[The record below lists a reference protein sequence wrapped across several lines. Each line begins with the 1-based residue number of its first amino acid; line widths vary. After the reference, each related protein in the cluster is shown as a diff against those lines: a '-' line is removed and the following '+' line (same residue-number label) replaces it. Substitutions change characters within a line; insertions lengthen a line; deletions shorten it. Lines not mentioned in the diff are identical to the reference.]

1 MKKKKHL
8 LRIIITL
15 IVFTIVIMAVK
26 GLVPKSKASLP
37 ITLDVSYKSGDG
49 TGKSITTTQKILD
62 EQTQGDN
69 DYTNR
74 KIVLYKNGDTTSD
87 NKAIKFEGG
96 TVEENGHTYEK
107 ILTGW
112 KVTSVTYDG
121 KKITEYVRPEN
132 NDYSNTTNAVKD
144 INTIYA
150 QNGWYVVPDGVTAIE
165 VTAIYGKAIYVRS
178 PYDKM
183 YYDEYHI
190 FEKGTNAS
198 TEQEEEK
205 SSDDN
210 FGTSENDAVATLKR
224 AYELINEDASKDV
237 YDTIFVLCGDLYEV
251 NYNKAGQ
258 EYVSDNKG
266 TYKNYS
272 SENLGYNK
280 SNYKPVTITS
290 NSNVKYNLYLAAPT
304 KELNSYSSLR
314 FDNINL
320 KSLPNANVNAI
331 HGTEVNSSTYSH
343 IIDLG
348 FYSNGR
354 FEVTET
360 VSTENKTIN
369 LFYRN
374 LSKVKLNAGKW
385 NPMVA
390 KNEDEITN
398 LSSGSL
404 IQVAG
409 ITEIDKLT
417 IGYENIIKESNAIIE
432 NPSTV
437 NITGGIIEKIS
448 GTSNANIK
456 GNLNIFISGGKITT
470 LHGIEDKKI
479 IASKDE
485 EGNVNVKVYGGN
497 IGVALGK
504 EGSGTAS
511 GNINLVIDNFG
522 TKIDNARYKKIGQ
535 IDNWKNVIIK
545 NSHVI
550 LESKNENGKTDEI
563 TNIENLSVLE
573 GSGLK
578 LSTNSKILGN
588 FTGGGELYLDSDICL
603 KVEGDILGTTKL
615 VLNPVFIDGNN
626 VIKGGIDH
634 PYIKVGGSSKTKS
647 KISETISTLSTDE
660 KSNIEIKSEEV
671 ISGESNY
678 TIMASQGDY
687 SYYYLSDS
695 VEISNFAEVK
705 STSVKDKV
713 YSKELSSKEGSLADN
728 ISILEIDSF
737 TNEIKINYEFYKD
750 TTKPNK
756 YANITREFVL
766 KDNEGNVYTIP
777 KGTELLMINAGT
789 KYTYVADNNTD
800 GIDLSLFKNDNGE
813 NYISVKNLQKVT
825 GVTEQQNEVTGNT
838 LYKYSEEYRFIVSF
852 ANIIENNGKI
862 EAGTYYPIIN
872 IKDSGTLIG
881 DEQKENTNKINIAQV
896 VFTPNNLKTER
907 EKYEANETININANG
922 TVKTYGGEGKALY
935 GAVKLYDSKNKRI
948 YIPNGAKIKVNNIE
962 YELINGSVDAKFLD
976 NCTDTGTSYNL
987 SFQLDMTN
995 VLEQNELSE
1004 GQYKLVFEYRFS
1016 EDNLIAGNIAGW
1028 SEATLVITDTDGKY
1042 GLNVEIEN
1050 DSNIPEDKLQLITKG
1065 KNETR
1070 NITVKCKGTNELEE
1084 PYVTIITLEKTG
1096 KFDYT
1101 STSNSKKIICTG
1113 ETSFATTDTEKSNV
1127 ITVKFA
1133 EDIKEGTYRIKF
1145 ELYDKYGN
1153 KKTENYANFVV
1164 VDTPEK

>member
-15 IVFTIVIMAVK
+15 IVFTTVIIAIK

-37 ITLDVSYKSGDG
+37 ITLDVSYKSGIG
-49 TGKSITTTQKILD
+49 TGNTVTTTQNILE
-62 EQTQGDN
+62 EQTQGKN
-69 DYTNR
+69 DYTSR
-74 KIVLYKNGDTTSD
+74 KIVLYKNGDITSD
-87 NKAIKFEGG
+87 NKTLKFDGG
-96 TVEENGHTYEK
+96 TIEENGHTYKK

-112 KVTSVTYDG
+112 KITSVTYDG
-121 KKITEYVRPEN
+121 KKLTEYIKPEN
-132 NDYSNTTNAVKD
+132 NDYSNTTDVTKD
-144 INTIYA
+144 IDKIYA
-150 QNGWYVVPDGVTAIE
+150 QSGWYVVPDGVTAIE
-165 VTAIYGKAIYVRS
+165 VTAIYGKAIYIRS

-183 YYDEYHI
+183 YYDEYHV
-190 FEKGTNAS
+190 FEKGQNTS
-198 TEQEEEK
+198 EEQIEEK
-205 SSDDN
+205 SSDNN
-210 FGTSENDAVATLKR
+210 FGTSENDAVSTLKR
-224 AYELINEDASKDV
+224 AYELLDEDASKNV
-237 YDTIFVLCGDLYEV
+237 YDTIFVLCGDLYEI
-251 NYNKAGQ
+251 NYNKAGK
-258 EYVSDNKG
+258 EYVSDNEG

-280 SNYKPVTITS
+280 SIYKPVTITS
-290 NSNVKYNLYLAAPT
+290 DGNVKYNLYLTAQT

-314 FDNINL
+314 IDNINL
-320 KSLPNANVNAI
+320 KSLPISNVNVI
-331 HGTEVNSSTYSH
+331 HGTEANAATYSH
-343 IIDLG
+343 TIDLG
-348 FYSNGR
+348 FYTNGI
-354 FEVTET
+354 FEATEN

-374 LSKVKLNAGKW
+374 LSEIKLNAGNW
-385 NPMVA
+385 NPLVA
-390 KNEDEITN
+390 KNEEEITN
-398 LSSGSL
+398 LNDRNW
-404 IQVAG
+404 IG
-409 ITEIDKLT
+409 IGGIAEIDNLT
-417 IGYENIIKESNAIIE
+417 IGYEEIIKENNAIIR
-432 NPSTV
+432 NPPTI

-456 GNLNIFISGGKITT
+456 GNINVFIAGGKITT
-470 LHGIEDKKI
+470 LHGIEDKNI
-479 IASKDE
+479 IASDNE
-485 EGNVNVKVYGGN
+485 EGIIFVKIYGGN
-497 IGVALGK
+497 IGVVLGK
-504 EGSGTAS
+504 EGIGTAS

-522 TKIDNARYKKIGQ
+522 TKVDNARYKKIGQ
-535 IDNWKNVIIK
+535 IDDWKNVILK
-545 NSHVI
+545 NSYVI
-550 LESKNENGKTDEI
+550 LENKNENGKTEEI

-578 LSTNSKILGN
+578 LSTNSRILGN

-603 KVEGDILGTTKL
+603 TVEGDILGTTKL
-615 VLNPVFIDGNN
+615 ILNPVLIDGNN

-647 KISETISTLSTDE
+647 KISETISTLSEGE

-687 SYYYLSDS
+687 SYYYLADS

-713 YSKELSSKEGSLADN
+713 YSEEISSNEGSLADN
-728 ISILEIDSF
+728 ISILEIDGF

-750 TTKPNK
+750 TTTPSK

-777 KGTELLMINAGT
+777 KGTELLMINDGT
-789 KYTYVADNNTD
+789 KYTYVADNNTE

-813 NYISVKNLQKVT
+813 NYISIKNLQKAT
-825 GVTEQQNEVTGNT
+825 GVTEQSNEVTGNT
-838 LYKYSEEYRFIVSF
+838 LYKYSEEFRFIVSF

-862 EAGTYYPIIN
+862 EAGIYYPIIN
-872 IKDSGTLIG
+872 IKDSGTLVG

-896 VFTPNNLKTER
+896 VFTPNTLKTER
-907 EKYEANETININANG
+907 EKYEANETININASG

-935 GAVKLYDSKNKRI
+935 GAVKLYDSKNKRVD
-948 YIPNGAKIKVNNIE
+948 IPNGAKVKVNDIE
-962 YELINGSVDAKFLD
+962 YELINGSIDAKFLD

-995 VLEQNELSE
+995 VLEQNELSK

-1016 EDNLIAGNIAGW
+1016 EYNLIAGNIAGW
-1028 SEATLVITDTDGKY
+1028 SEATLVITDNDGKY
-1042 GLNVEIEN
+1042 GLDVEIEN
-1050 DSNIPEDKLQLITKG
+1050 DNNIPEDKLQLITKG
-1065 KNETR
+1065 NSETR
-1070 NITVKCKGTNELEE
+1070 NITVKCKGANELEE
-1084 PYVTIITLEKTG
+1084 PYVTITALEKTG

-1101 STSNSKKIICTG
+1101 CTSNSKKITCTG
-1113 ETSFATTDTEKSNV
+1113 EKSFTTTNTEKSNV

-1164 VDTPEK
+1164 ADTPEK